1 MELAV
6 LADIHSNHVALEKC
20 MEYALE
26 RGISDFLFL
35 GDYLGEFAYP
45 ERTMDLLYLYDRE
58 YHCTFICGNKEE
70 YWLKYRKREKDYWQ
84 EISSTTGMLYYSYS
98 HVRERD
104 FNFFEKLRL
113 AQKLQ
118 YASLPTLI
126 ACHGSPFSTRSG
138 MRPGNEESKRILE
151 QIEVDYLLYG
161 HSHVQ
166 GITEHQGK
174 IALNPGSVGVG
185 LEASGMAQFAILRG
199 EEGGWKEEFISLD
212 YDRQQA
218 LEEMREAG
226 FYERAPY
233 WSLLTEKLIL
243 NQLPEG
249 ICHANILE
257 EVMRLCQEET
267 GVCNWPDIP
276 EKFWEKAL
284 GNFGIR

>member
-45 ERTMDLLYLYDRE
+45 ERTMDLLYQYDRE

-118 YASLPTLI
+118 YVSLPTLI

-151 QIEVDYLLYG
+151 QIEVD
-161 HSHVQ
+161 
-166 GITEHQGK
+166 
-174 IALNPGSVGVG
+174 
-185 LEASGMAQFAILRG
+185 
-199 EEGGWKEEFISLD
+199 
-212 YDRQQA
+212 
-218 LEEMREAG
+218 
-226 FYERAPY
+226 
-233 WSLLTEKLIL
+233 
-243 NQLPEG
+243 
-249 ICHANILE
+249 
-257 EVMRLCQEET
+257 
-267 GVCNWPDIP
+267 
-276 EKFWEKAL
+276 
-284 GNFGIR
+284 

>member
-45 ERTMDLLYLYDRE
+45 ERTMDLLYQYDRE

-104 FNFFEKLRL
+104 FNFFEKLR
-113 AQKLQ
+113 
-118 YASLPTLI
+118 LPTLI

-199 EEGGWKEEFISLD
+199 EEGGWREEFISLD

-276 EKFWEKAL
+276 ERFWEKAL
-284 GNFGIR
+284 ENFGIR